1 VQQVGALGALRAV
14 AGTWNTPTSPYG
26 AATALGNDPMNAL
39 GALFGAEIG
48 SSHGALGLGLRGT
61 GRGAGG
67 DGRDTIGLDSLGD
80 TLGHG
85 GGATCDPGRTCQ
97 GYGYLGAMGGGFN
110 RRSRGPEM
118 RPGPVE
124 TNGGLSKEV
133 IRRVVRRHHNE
144 VKFCYEQ
151 ALRARPDLEGRV
163 TTRFMISPSG
173 SVAASVVQSSTLGNG
188 EAEQCITQAITR
200 WSFPAP
206 SDGGMVSVTYPFVF
220 SSAD

>member
-1 VQQVGALGALRAV
+1 MDALGAL
-14 AGTWNTPTSPYG
+14 
-26 AATALGNDPMNAL
+26 M
-39 GALFGAEIG
+39 GAEIG
-48 SSHGALGLGLRGT
+48 NSHGALGLGMHGT

-67 DGRDTIGLDSLGD
+67 DGRGTIGLDSLGD

-85 GGATCDPGRTCQ
+85 GGATCDPVRPARATAASG
-97 GYGYLGAMGGGFN
+97 GLGGMT
-110 RRSRGPEM
+110 RESRGPACA
-118 RPGPVE
+118 PVP
-124 TNGGLSKEV
+124 S
-133 IRRVVRRHHNE
+133 RRTVASRRDHPSRGSPPPQQ

-163 TTRFMISPSG
+163 TTRFMISPTG
-173 SVAASVVQSSTLGNG
+173 AVAASVVQSSTLQNG